1 MFKAYII
8 SLKNPEELLRNINN
22 QGIKTKLIK
31 GINGKELTNEQ
42 IRNNTS
48 FLYSYFGTKSAIGIA
63 MSHIKV
69 WKTFLNS
76 KEEFAIICEDDMILV
91 DNFSKKLK
99 LYMKFVPKDFDL
111 LYLGCF
117 GCNNS
122 FNFLSIVFALL
133 GMTNDNSKK
142 INKYINKPLVALG
155 AHSYLISRKGAE
167 KLIKLLDKKIN
178 FHIDFL
184 IHNLSKKK
192 LIDSYSLSN
201 RIAYQ
206 TSTDNEPSLNVSNT
220 HPLMFNKFLSHFYID
235 KKCKLSYI
243 TTVSLFRVNNID
255 LTICSLL
262 FLFAG
267 LFLASNFY
275 DKDLILEATLLFLII
290 SLPELSEYEKNKD
303 ILALHYFLF
312 ITPFILI
319 KIYRENNKI

>member
-1 MFKAYII
+1 
-8 SLKNPEELLRNINN
+8 
-22 QGIKTKLIK
+22 
-31 GINGKELTNEQ
+31 
-42 IRNNTS
+42 
-48 FLYSYFGTKSAIGIA
+48 
-63 MSHIKV
+63 
-69 WKTFLNS
+69 
-76 KEEFAIICEDDMILV
+76 
-91 DNFSKKLK
+91 
-99 LYMKFVPKDFDL
+99 MKFVPKDFDL

-122 FNFLSIVFALL
+122 FNFLSIVFTLL

-255 LTICSLL
+255 LTIDLKKDYKERVIVYSDLGGGYGPVDLL
-262 FLFAG
+262 EISSFSPMVLDVYKSRRKQLPTRWPRAG
-267 LFLASNFY
+267 HHRPSSN
-275 DKDLILEATLLFLII
+275 
-290 SLPELSEYEKNKD
+290 
-303 ILALHYFLF
+303 
-312 ITPFILI
+312 
-319 KIYRENNKI
+319 